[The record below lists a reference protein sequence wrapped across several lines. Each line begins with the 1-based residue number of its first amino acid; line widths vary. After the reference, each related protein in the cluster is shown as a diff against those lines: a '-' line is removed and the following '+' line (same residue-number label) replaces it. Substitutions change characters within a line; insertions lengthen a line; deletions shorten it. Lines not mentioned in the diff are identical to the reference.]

1 MGKYDDII
9 NLPHHVSSV
18 HPQMSRE
25 ARAAQFAPFAALS
38 GYGDSIEETGRV
50 TYEKPELDEQHKE
63 ALDAAFNQILSEPDR
78 RLRIL
83 YFRSDFLKD
92 GGEYVFIEGTF
103 KKLDDTEKKLIL
115 DDGTKLPIED
125 IYSITFCD

>member
-63 ALDAAFNQILSEPDR
+63 ALDAAFSRILSEPDR
-78 RLRIL
+78 KLRIL
-83 YFRSDFLKD
+83 YFRPDFLKD
-92 GGEYVFIEGTF
+92 GGEYVSIEGTF
-103 KKLDDTEKKLIL
+103 KKIDDTERKLIL